1 MGWEGMGTDA
11 GGRADGM
18 ETREADVD
26 ERRLGWAGLVMMSA
40 SAFASGKVPTA
51 DDPVLG
57 SAELVLLTGKGKY
70 F

>member
-1 MGWEGMGTDA
+1 M
-11 GGRADGM
+11 
-18 ETREADVD
+18 D
-26 ERRLGWAGLVMMSA
+26 ERGLGWAGLAMMSA
-40 SAFASGKVPTA
+40 SASASGKVPTA